1 MKRKS
6 MAAWVLGVTTWSGA
20 GLVPAAAFGAPLGA
34 LDVGAFAGWNRAS
47 ARSEL
52 GDAYF
57 QTDVPA
63 ESLLLGGRIGLS
75 LHDRLVV
82 EGEARWAPADFRSD
96 VGDTYVGF
104 GGAAPVL
111 GWRGLVALN
120 LLTSG
125 TARPFVLG
133 GGGGETLL
141 AEPRPGIFHDD
152 TDYVAHVGLGA
163 RLEFGDGWGARVD
176 GRWVIG
182 PAKVA
187 AGAEPEL
194 AHAFE
199 LQLGV
204 YGRLFGRPSDLDND
218 GIADADDRCPRAP
231 EDRDGYEDLDG
242 CPDPDNDGDGVPD
255 EKDQCRR
262 EAETKNG
269 IQDDDGC
276 PDADGD
282 GDGVEDARDQCGGEK
297 EDRDGFEDD
306 DGCDDPDN
314 DKDGQRDADDKCRN
328 EAEDRDGFEDDDG
341 CPDLDND
348 DDGLLD
354 ARDKCPNEPETRN
367 GFEDDDGC
375 PDEAKPVKQKK
386 K

>member
-1 MKRKS
+1 MKPTSRPS
-6 MAAWVLGVTTWSGA
+6 WALACAAGVLAPV
-20 GLVPAAAFGAPLGA
+20 AAAAAPLGA
-34 LDVGAFAGWNRAS
+34 LDVGAFAGWNRSS

-63 ESLLLGGRIGLS
+63 ESLLFGGRLGLS
-75 LHDRLVV
+75 LHDRVVV
-82 EGEARWAPADFRSD
+82 EAEVRWAPSDFRSD
-96 VGDTYVGF
+96 VGDTFVGF

-111 GWRGLVALN
+111 GWRGLVGLN
-120 LLTSG
+120 VLRAG
-125 TARPFVLG
+125 IAQPFIVG

-141 AEPRPGIFHDD
+141 AGPRPGIFHDD

-163 RLEFGDGWGARVD
+163 RLEFGERWGARVEA
-176 GRWVIG
+176 RWVIG
-182 PAKVA
+182 PAKVKA
-187 AGAEPEL
+187 EAEPEL

-204 YGRLFGRPSDLDND
+204 YGRLFGKPADMDGD
-218 GIADADDRCPRAP
+218 GIGDDDDRCPRAA

-255 EKDQCRR
+255 ERDQCRR
-262 EAETKNG
+262 EPETKNG
-269 IQDDDGC
+269 LQDDDGC

-297 EDRDGFEDD
+297 EDQDGFEDG
-306 DGCDDPDN
+306 DGCEDPDN
-314 DKDGQRDADDKCRN
+314 DKDGVKDVDDKCPSKP
-328 EAEDRDGFEDDDG
+328 EDRDGFADDDG
-341 CPDLDND
+341 CPDPDND
-348 DDGLLD
+348 GDGVLD
-354 ARDKCPNEPETRN
+354 SGDKCPGKPETKN
-367 GFEDDDGC
+367 GVDDDDGC
-375 PDEAKPVKQKK
+375 PDEAKPLKPKK